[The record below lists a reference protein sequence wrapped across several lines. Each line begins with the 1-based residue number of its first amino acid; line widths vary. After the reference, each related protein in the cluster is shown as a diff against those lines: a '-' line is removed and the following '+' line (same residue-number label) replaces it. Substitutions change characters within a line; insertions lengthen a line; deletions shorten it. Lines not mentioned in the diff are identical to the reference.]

1 MVTKNDYQQQL
12 FNGDTGII
20 LRQQEQYWAYFSTAK
35 GIQRLAIDD
44 LPPVETAFAT
54 TIHKSQGSEFESIV
68 TILPADISPI
78 LSRQLLYT
86 ALTRAKAGF
95 DLSATEAVLRHT
107 ILTHQ

>member
-1 MVTKNDYQQQL
+1 MVIKNDYQQQL

-20 LRQQEQYWAYFSTAK
+20 LRQQEQYWAYFSTVK